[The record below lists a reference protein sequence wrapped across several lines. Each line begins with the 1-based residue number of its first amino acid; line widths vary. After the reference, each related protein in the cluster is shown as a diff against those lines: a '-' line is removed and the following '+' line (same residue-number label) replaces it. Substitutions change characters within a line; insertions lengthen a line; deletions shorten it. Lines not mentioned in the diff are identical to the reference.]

1 VGSRITGDNFDT
13 EASVISSGKKGT
25 KLTRDR
31 LNEFQGLN
39 DDTRSMI
46 SMQSNLTGFS
56 RKSAVSMLNI
66 DAIVALDAKKG
77 AYGLPG
83 TSGDKGLKAAAA
95 RRTEKAQMAT
105 IEANLK
111 RLQGTEDLSYA
122 PGAETPAEGE
132 SSQIDGATLARLVD
146 ECRDE

>member
-1 VGSRITGDNFDT
+1 
-13 EASVISSGKKGT
+13 
-25 KLTRDR
+25 
-31 LNEFQGLN
+31 
-39 DDTRSMI
+39 
-46 SMQSNLTGFS
+46 
-56 RKSAVSMLNI
+56 MLNI

-111 RLQGTEDLSYA
+111 RL
-122 PGAETPAEGE
+122 
-132 SSQIDGATLARLVD
+132 
-146 ECRDE
+146 